1 MDSQGFLDA
10 FEHIANAPGGIAQ
23 LRSMI
28 YQLAVTGA
36 LTPRLEGGLSALE
49 LLRQVNETRQSLIK
63 AKRYKRMLELEAEP
77 VMPPQG
83 IQIPQNWEW
92 SRLLDLGEINP
103 RNAADDDDLVAFLPM
118 RGVPAEHRGTVE
130 IEQGKWS
137 DLKKG
142 YTHFAV
148 GDVVLAKITPCFE
161 NGKAAVIPSFQDG
174 LTIGGGTTELL
185 VFRPIDSAINTA
197 YVYLFLRSPM
207 FGVDGEARMTGTAG
221 QKRLPT
227 EYFATRAFPL
237 PPVDEQAQI
246 VAKVD
251 ELMSLCDR
259 LEEQQKACKVLETKT
274 RKSLILALASASQ
287 SDEVSAGWSKLANHF
302 FGLFSSWEDVEDLRR
317 LICGLAVRGLVA
329 EHVVSGQTSHELVER
344 LREQKNQLLMD
355 GILSR
360 AKPVVPESF
369 EEDSLPSHW
378 VTITLD
384 EAISG
389 IDAGWSPACLPT
401 PRKGD
406 DAWGVLKTT
415 SVQKMSFNPL
425 EHKELPASLEP
436 RAQYELRDGD
446 ILVTR
451 AGPKNRVGICCV
463 ATNVPPRLMISDKL
477 IRFHIVGDL
486 ISSDFVAMCIT
497 HGETGS
503 ILERLKSGMADSQ
516 MNISQDKL
524 RSLPIP
530 VPPYLEQLDIL
541 KRIERLM
548 AICDHLQDQMKQ
560 EAVVADR
567 LATSCVSSISGISVT
582 DEEAELKAPQTE
594 LIAPLRIGAPPS
606 GIAQAPLASILVR
619 HSGSL
624 SAKDLWQRFGG
635 EIGSFYAQLKHEV
648 AQGWIVEPEVA
659 EMRERESA

>member
-36 LTPRLEGGLSALE
+36 LTARLEGGLSALE

-77 VMPPQG
+77 VTPPQG

-103 RNAADDDDLVAFLPM
+103 RNVADDDDRVAFLPM
-118 RGVPAEHRGTVE
+118 RGVPAEHRGAVE
-130 IEQGKWS
+130 IEQGKWG

-161 NGKAAVIPSFQDG
+161 NGKAAVIPQFQDG

-185 VFRPIDSAINTA
+185 VFRPIHSAISTA

-207 FGVDGEARMTGTAG
+207 FVVDGEARMTGTAG

-237 PPVDEQAQI
+237 PPIDEQTQI

-251 ELMSLCDR
+251 ELMALCDQ
-259 LEEQQKACKVLETKT
+259 LEKQQVARRSLESKT
-274 RKSLILALASASQ
+274 RKALIQALVSASG
-287 SDEVSAGWSKLANHF
+287 SSEVRPRWNRLADHFSNLLSSPEDVRDVKLLAFKLAMSGVLTEQFDSEQLSVELTESKEAEANPVSDDEQDWPLPPNWRWVRASWLGEARLGKMLDASKNRGEMVPYLRNINVRWRKF
-302 FGLFSSWEDVEDLRR
+302 DFSNILQLR
-317 LICGLAVRGLVA
+317 L
-329 EHVVSGQTSHELVER
+329 EKHELSKVSVSFGDLVICEGGEPGRAAIWDRHEPFVIQKALHRFRCGQNVLPEYMLLCLEHDYFSGRLER
-344 LREQKNQLLMD
+344 YYTGATIKHLTGRS
-355 GILSR
+355 LSQY
-360 AKPVVPESF
+360 AIPLPPVV
-369 EEDSLPSHW
+369 
-378 VTITLD
+378 
-384 EAISG
+384 
-389 IDAGWSPACLPT
+389 
-401 PRKGD
+401 
-406 DAWGVLKTT
+406 
-415 SVQKMSFNPL
+415 
-425 EHKELPASLEP
+425 
-436 RAQYELRDGD
+436 
-446 ILVTR
+446 
-451 AGPKNRVGICCV
+451 
-463 ATNVPPRLMISDKL
+463 
-477 IRFHIVGDL
+477 
-486 ISSDFVAMCIT
+486 
-497 HGETGS
+497 
-503 ILERLKSGMADSQ
+503 
-516 MNISQDKL
+516 
-524 RSLPIP
+524 
-530 VPPYLEQLDIL
+530 EQQRIL
-541 KRIERLM
+541 KRVESLM
-548 AICDHLQDQMKQ
+548 ALCATLESRIGQSHAIA
-560 EAVVADR
+560 ES
-567 LATSCVSSISGISVT
+567 LAQAAVSSITGIAVT
-582 DEEAELKAPQTE
+582 EEEAELKAPQTE
-594 LIAPLRIGAPPS
+594 LIAPLRIGTPPS
-606 GIAQAPLASILVR
+606 GAAQAPLASILVR

-635 EIGSFYAQLKHEV
+635 EIGGFYAQLKHEV